1 MNLDIKRFS
10 AEYEALHGY
19 CLVFMPLAVLALISE
34 GQQSGQSVYVVCNN
48 KFKGYQAGLSLINQN
63 TGQTVFK
70 IGKLAID
77 NPTKELINWVTRST
91 ENAILNNT

>member
-19 CLVFMPLAVLALISE
+19 CLVFIPLAVLALISE

-48 KFKGYQAGLSLINQN
+48 KFKVYQADL
-63 TGQTVFK
+63 V
-70 IGKLAID
+70 
-77 NPTKELINWVTRST
+77 
-91 ENAILNNT
+91 

>member
-19 CLVFMPLAVLALISE
+19 CLVFMPLAVLILISE
-34 GQQSGQSVYVVCNN
+34 EQQSGQSVYVVCNN
-48 KFKGYQAGLSLINQN
+48 KFKGYQASLSLINQN

-77 NPTKELINWVTRST
+77 NPAEELRNWVTRST
-91 ENAILNNT
+91 EIASLNNT